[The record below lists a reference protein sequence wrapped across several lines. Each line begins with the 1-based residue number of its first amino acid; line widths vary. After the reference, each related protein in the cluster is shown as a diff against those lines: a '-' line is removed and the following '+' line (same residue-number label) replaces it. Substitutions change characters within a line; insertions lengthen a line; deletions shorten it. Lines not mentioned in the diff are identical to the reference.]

1 MEKLQII
8 RVNNY
13 EYELIDE
20 REKEYKIN
28 IEFLDIEEKPTEGD
42 YIYMSEELLN
52 PKYEEYSTNYTFGDL
67 ESKYGKANLSITDVD
82 VIRIIE
88 RGEKEIVLKRLYG

>member
-67 ESKYGKANLSITDVD
+67 ESKYGKSNLSITDVD